1 MTIKTIADVRALE
14 QAPVRERVK
23 ARNVYEGLAQAAAR
37 YPDTLAM
44 IALYGT
50 GNEAPV
56 RRITYAQQIAR
67 ITQTANMLAR
77 AGIGP
82 DDVVTTLLPTIPEAF
97 FALWGAETAAVG
109 NPVNWFL
116 EPRQIAGI
124 MREAKAKAL
133 IAADDSLIPDLWR
146 KVEAIQAEL
155 PHLKV
160 FRVGGEDVP
169 PPGVTDYDKACDA
182 EPADRL
188 LSRKQAD
195 WSTVAALFH
204 TGGTTG
210 LPKLARHTH
219 GGQLLHAWTLST
231 MTDCGPG
238 DIMFNGLPQFHVGGS
253 TVGGLSPS
261 CTGQTVV
268 LLTPAGM
275 RNPNVVRDYWSLVD
289 RYRPT
294 VIGMVPTSLAAVLN
308 QPREGFDLSSV
319 RFALTGGSAAPVE
332 VAKRYLNEMGIK
344 VIEGYGMTEV
354 HGYSTVNPFHGEQ
367 RIGSVGLP
375 VPYME
380 VRIADVAPD
389 GSIRGD
395 MPAGQIGHVLMRG
408 PQVFAGYL
416 DPGHSKGTMLEDGW
430 LDSGDLGRIDPE
442 NYVWLTG
449 RAKDLIIRGGHNIDP
464 LLIEEVLT
472 QHPAVETAAAVGRPD
487 SYAGEMPMAFVQLR
501 PGKSATPEELGVFC
515 RARISERAAAPAEIA
530 VIETMPLT
538 GVGKIFK
545 PALRYEAARIMFSR
559 ELEELK
565 GEGIEGV
572 VSVGADPAHG
582 TLARI
587 TLSATGRHTK
597 ETAAELIRG
606 RLGNYTLK
614 YEIA

>member
-1 MTIKTIADVRALE
+1 MSIATIADVRAMEKIAPE
-14 QAPVRERVK
+14 QRVK
-23 ARNVYEGLAQAAAR
+23 ARSVFEGLAEAAAR
-37 YPDTLAM
+37 HADKPAM

-56 RRITYAQQIAR
+56 RRITYAAQIAR
-67 ITQTANMLAR
+67 ITQTANMLTR

-82 DDVVTTLLPTIPEAF
+82 EDVVTTLLPTVPEAF

-124 MREAKAKAL
+124 MREARAKAL

-146 KVEAIQAEL
+146 KVEAIRAEL
-155 PHLKV
+155 PHLRV
-160 FRVGGEDVP
+160 FRVGGEGAP
-169 PPGVTDYDKACDA
+169 PPGVIDYDQACDA

-195 WSTVAALFH
+195 WKTVAALFH

-219 GGQLLHAWTLST
+219 GGQLLHAWTLSA

-238 DIMFNGLPQFHVGGS
+238 DVMFNGLPQFHVGGS
-253 TVGGLSPS
+253 TVGGLSPH

-268 LLTPAGM
+268 LMTPMGM

-319 RFALTGGSAAPVE
+319 RFALTGGSAVPVE
-332 VAKRYLNEMGIK
+332 VARRFQGEMGVK

-367 RIGSVGLP
+367 RIGSVGIP

-380 VRIADVAPD
+380 VRIADVAAD
-389 GSIRGD
+389 GTIRGD
-395 MPAGQIGHVLMRG
+395 VKPGEIGHVLMRG

-416 DPGHSKGTMLEDGW
+416 DPGHSKGTMLADGW

-464 LLIEEVLT
+464 MIIEEVLN

-501 PGKSATPEELGVFC
+501 PGKSATPEELNVFC

-545 PALRYEAARIMFSR
+545 PALRYEAARITFAR
-559 ELEELK
+559 ELEAL
-565 GEGIEGV
+565 GSEGIEGT
-572 VSVGADPAHG
+572 VSVGPDPAHG

-587 TLSATGRHTK
+587 TLSSLGKHTK